1 MHKHINIFICT
12 VHKYVRTCLYILHYR
27 DRLKVLR
34 ATHTYR
40 PTYMRTWIWA
50 LSLVRCINRR
60 RPYTRTHVYMRTN
73 QCKGCYVRTQHTR
86 VCTRTDA
93 HMYTHRHTDT
103 FRECG
108 QCAVHTFLW
117 TNLHA
122 CSISE
127 LNGGFWAGWTMQD
140 TQFSGS
146 SSKLNENPADVST
159 VMVRS
164 SSRWR
169 RPEEDNSIPVETSA
183 GLSSTFK
190 LVSENCVYCWNPTQ
204 QISR

>member
-60 RPYTRTHVYMRTN
+60 RPYTRTHVHTHTN
-73 QCKGCYVRTQHTR
+73 QCKGCYVRTQHTHVR
-86 VCTRTDA
+86 MHPHGCTHVRPQ
-93 HMYTHRHTDT
+93 THSENVDNV
-103 FRECG
+103 
-108 QCAVHTFLW
+108 QCTHFFGPICMQQQLW
-117 TNLHA
+117 TKWGLLS
-122 CSISE
+122 C
-127 LNGGFWAGWTMQD
+127 WTMQD

-146 SSKLNENPADVST
+146 RSKLDENPANVST

-169 RPEEDNSIPVETSA
+169 RPEEDNSITVETLV

-204 QISR
+204 QISH